1 MLKFFR
7 RIRKELFDSGR
18 TSKYLLYAA
27 GEIALVV
34 IGILLALQINNWNEE
49 RNNNVLEAG
58 YKLALREDLA
68 KDSSELI
75 SKIDEMEEELDQLL
89 AMGEK
94 MSTSMHFDSIIH
106 LYRFKLSP
114 LFNATINFNR
124 NTFETLLATGNI
136 NLIEKDLRNR
146 LMILHNLQERTS
158 NRIDVNLSF
167 YMNYSTRANLPF
179 NDELTAVRGE
189 TLERVWREIDQVGF
203 LRDSVSKLTSKALAY
218 QLIIK
223 DLKSLLSETESVLE
237 RLGE

>member
-7 RIRKELFDSGR
+7 RIWKELFDSGR

-68 KDSSELI
+68 KDSSEVR
-75 SKIDEMEEELDQLL
+75 SKIAEMKEELNQLMS
-89 AMGEK
+89 MGEK
-94 MSTSMHFDSIIH
+94 LSALMQFDSITH

>member
-7 RIRKELFDSGR
+7 RIWKELFDSGR

-68 KDSSELI
+68 KDSSEVR
-75 SKIDEMEEELDQLL
+75 SKIAEMKEELNQLMS
-89 AMGEK
+89 MGEK
-94 MSTSMHFDSIIH
+94 LSALMQFDSITH

-146 LMILHNLQERTS
+146 LMILHNFQADPMSWIIDTNVISFFVFKVFRTS
-158 NRIDVNLSF
+158 CNILFKIEVGLLGSVV
-167 YMNYSTRANLPF
+167 TR
-179 NDELTAVRGE
+179 T
-189 TLERVWREIDQVGF
+189 
-203 LRDSVSKLTSKALAY
+203 
-218 QLIIK
+218 IK
-223 DLKSLLSETESVLE
+223 
-237 RLGE
+237 